1 MQAIVKRIGRDR
13 LGLVGKAE
21 SAHWI
26 PMDTSLAGDGHA
38 AANSP
43 MELVLLAV
51 GGCTAMDVLGILK
64 KKRIVLDDFEVALE
78 AERADSHPR
87 LFTSIKLIYHFTGR
101 GLMRSDLEQAVALSQ
116 DKYCSVA
123 AMLRA
128 TVPLSYA
135 IEVHEPA

>member
-1 MQAIVKRIGRDR
+1 MQATVKRIGRDR

-21 SAHWI
+21 TNHWV

-38 AANSP
+38 GGNSP

-64 KKRIVLDDFEVALE
+64 KKRVELDDFEIALE
-78 AERADSHPR
+78 AERAETHPR
-87 LFTSIKLIYHFTGR
+87 VFTSIKLIYHFTGR
-101 GLMRSDLEQAVALSQ
+101 GLLRSDLEQAVALSQ

-123 AMLRA
+123 AMLRGA
-128 TVPLSYA
+128 VPLSYA
-135 IEVHEPA
+135 IEVHERD